1 MRECVITG
9 FNFSSIILFLEDEH
23 DINLMFSLNIST
35 PDDGSV
41 SECRI
46 AKCLSSDRHHPMA
59 SNNWFWGLYMV
70 QETKKTLK
78 DKRHTICCGLLD
90 ACAHYQILEKLAC
103 LLDPHANLQWKKN
116 TCLHFLTEG
125 AVSKTVDWRMCSAEH
140 VTFWIPVDGS
150 CCCSTSIETTEWKVS
165 CVSIILNST
174 EWACILLS
182 RFSWDFLMAMLVGA
196 EGFW

>member
-1 MRECVITG
+1 
-9 FNFSSIILFLEDEH
+9 
-23 DINLMFSLNIST
+23 MFSLNIST

-41 SECRI
+41 WVQNLQSVHHQLDIIRWQATIGFEDSTWCKRWRRPWRI
-46 AKCLSSDRHHPMA
+46 RD
-59 SNNWFWGLYMV
+59 
-70 QETKKTLK
+70 
-78 DKRHTICCGLLD
+78 TICSGLLD
-90 ACAHYQILEKLAC
+90 SCAHYQILEKLSC
-103 LLDPHANLQWKKN
+103 LLDPHANLPLKKN
-116 TCLHFLTEG
+116 TCLQFLTEG

-140 VTFWIPVDGS
+140 VAFWIPVDGS

-165 CVSIILNST
+165 CISIILNST